1 MANNVTADQTKA
13 FEEAFA
19 LSGSVVVIGGS
30 NVDAIVPEDGGETQ
44 EFDENGVLQFV
55 GENTIT
61 VKTSD
66 LPTITA
72 TTTVTI
78 GAVVYRI
85 NSIQKEG
92 SICKRLEIETP

>member
-19 LSGSVVVIGGS
+19 LSGQVVTIAGSSV
-30 NVDAIVPEDGGETQ
+30 NAIVPQEGGETQ
-44 EFDENGVLQFV
+44 EFDENGILQFV

-61 VKTSD
+61 VLSAD

-78 GAVVYRI
+78 NSVVYRI

-92 SICKRLEIETP
+92 AICKRLEIETP